1 MGAKRG
7 DLKPVDEWEE
17 NIRNNAKYYN
27 VVGFIPGKGGRTFQ
41 SFENLLWAKAYA
53 SELVKDKTVRIR
65 SAMIYAIGPEYDHFA
80 LVGSYDT
87 QGNWKEVIPKRW

>member
-17 NIRNNAKYYN
+17 SIRNNAKYYG
-27 VVGFIPGKGGRTFQ
+27 VVGFVPGTGNRAYQ
-41 SFENLLWAKAYA
+41 AFEELSYAKAYA
-53 SELVKDKTVRIR
+53 QQLMSEKDNRIR
-65 SAMIYAIGPEYDHFA
+65 TAMIYAIGEYNHHA

-87 QGNWKEVIPKRW
+87 QGKWKEVIPKRW